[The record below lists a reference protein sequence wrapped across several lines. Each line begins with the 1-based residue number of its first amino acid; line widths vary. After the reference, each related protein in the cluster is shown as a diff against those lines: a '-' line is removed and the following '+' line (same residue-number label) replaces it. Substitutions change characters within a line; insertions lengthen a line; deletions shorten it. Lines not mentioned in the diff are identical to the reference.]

1 MQLSQRIEY
10 LSRAVPSLPPLPPKN
25 FFDITGI
32 RNKEVINSRVLS
44 YFLNVKG
51 EHGFGTL
58 FFDALIALIDK
69 KIDKRSK
76 TISMSEFSGEFTV
89 EEEEPTANA
98 LEKDDQK
105 KRIDL
110 VLKGKDGW
118 AIIIENKLYH
128 DVVNPLETYWNHL
141 DNEYKKKVGVI
152 LSLFN
157 VGDDKCKVPNRED
170 ITYLNIT
177 HEELMKQVSQNFIFT
192 SDIKETSIFYLK
204 EYFKTIETH
213 YSSKQNAPIM
223 SEILSELVFQKENV
237 KELLK
242 KIDEANVFATQA
254 IDSIFQSK
262 NFRNSN
268 GLNNRSKLF
277 FTYNEN
283 EALVFAINIDKL
295 LTENIL
301 VVHLALFTPLVTTEK
316 IEEIKRKV
324 TFGNSKFKTG
334 SYSGRDHSHLFIYT
348 DNNFLNKNEKFEVRF
363 RELLDNDF
371 FTEGGVFNIALTAL
385 KNV

>member
-1 MQLSQRIEY
+1 MQLSQLIDY
-10 LSRAVPSLPPLPPKN
+10 LSRAVPSLPPLPSKN

-44 YFLNVKG
+44 YFFNIKG

-69 KIDKRSK
+69 KIEKRSI
-76 TISMSEFSGEFTV
+76 TLSMREFSGEFTI

-128 DVVNPLETYWNHL
+128 DVINPLETYWSHL

-177 HEELMKQVSQNFIFT
+177 HEELIRQVSQNFLFT
-192 SDIKETSIFYLK
+192 SDVKETSIFYLK

-223 SEILSELVFQKENV
+223 SEILSELVLQKENI
-237 KELLK
+237 KELLR
-242 KIDEANVFATQA
+242 KIDAANEFAMQ
-254 IDSIFQSK
+254 SIASTFQSK
-262 NFRNSN
+262 KFKNSN
-268 GLNNRSKLF
+268 GLTNRSKLYF
-277 FTYNEN
+277 ISEEN
-283 EALVFAINIDKL
+283 EALLFAINIDKL
-295 LTENIL
+295 LTENTII
-301 VVHLALFTPLVTTEK
+301 VHLALLTPLVEIEK
-316 IEEIKRKV
+316 IEEIKRHLTLK
-324 TFGNSKFKTG
+324 NSKFKTG
-334 SYSGRDHSHLFIYT
+334 TYSGVDHTHLFIYT
-348 DNNFLNKNEKFEVRF
+348 DNNFLNKNEKFETRF
-363 RELLDNDF
+363 QDLLENDF
-371 FTEGGVFNIALTAL
+371 LNEGSVFNIALTTL
-385 KNV
+385 KKF